1 MAVLS
6 FKDFGKVVSL
16 SAGFP
21 AKSED
26 DAYAKLKLIVFYFG
40 VPIVIGYLLAAGRAV
55 GPNAELL
62 SWNIVYYPLRGLVLW
77 LAYSL
82 ATIVFVAI
90 FKPSKSW
97 FIFAVIVGWA
107 VGSPLAH
114 FMGRLILPLAIGG
127 RDDFFI
133 GNISLYSLYGRPYVG
148 LVVWIAIASF
158 FYWVI
163 GVPLFG
169 FEPATPSVAP
179 RSDGR
184 EIEVK
189 LDKKSSPLLSRL
201 PQNLEGDILGIMAE
215 EHYLRVYTASGN
227 ALILYR
233 LSDAV
238 RELGDYGMLVHRSY
252 WVAKAAITGNIK
264 RGQNSILILSNG
276 LEVPV
281 SRGFRQKVL
290 EAGLL

>member
-6 FKDFGKVVSL
+6 FKDFGRVVSL

-21 AKSED
+21 AKSDD
-26 DAYAKLKLIVFYFG
+26 DAYGRLKLTVFYFG
-40 VPIVIGYLLAAGRAV
+40 VPIVVGYLLAAGRAV

-62 SWNIVYYPLRGLVLW
+62 SWNIVYYPLRGLMLW

-82 ATIVFVAI
+82 AAIVFVAI
-90 FKPSKSW
+90 FKPSKRW
-97 FIFAVIVGWA
+97 FIVAVIVGWA
-107 VGSPLAH
+107 IGSPLAH
-114 FMGRLILPLAIGG
+114 FMGRVILPMAIGG
-127 RDDFFI
+127 RDDFFVE
-133 GNISLYSLYGRPYVG
+133 NISLYSLYGRPYVG
-148 LVVWIAIASF
+148 LVVWVAIASF
-158 FYWVI
+158 FYWGI

-169 FEPATPSVAP
+169 FEPANPVAAT
-179 RSDGR
+179 RSGADAQVR
-184 EIEVK
+184 

-201 PQNLEGDILGIMAE
+201 PQNLKGDILVIMAE

-238 RELGDYGMLVHRSY
+238 KELGDYGMLVHRSY
-252 WVAKAAITGNIK
+252 WVAKTAITGNVK